1 MGNSAQVLTS
11 VIIDKLFE
19 AQGRQLGV
27 SIPKTL
33 SHRET
38 PQYCEFYLQELYS
51 VNTVNTEGKYPC
63 AFRRRRG
70 ERNYFEIC
78 QSTVIL
84 KKSSLRRNYFTNP
97 LTTGVFRVQPKQRKG
112 NIQLLSTLNT
122 ESGKARPNTTRFSF
136 PVSKWNGV

>member
-1 MGNSAQVLTS
+1 
-11 VIIDKLFE
+11 
-19 AQGRQLGV
+19 
-27 SIPKTL
+27 
-33 SHRET
+33 
-38 PQYCEFYLQELYS
+38 
-51 VNTVNTEGKYPC
+51 VNTEGKYPC